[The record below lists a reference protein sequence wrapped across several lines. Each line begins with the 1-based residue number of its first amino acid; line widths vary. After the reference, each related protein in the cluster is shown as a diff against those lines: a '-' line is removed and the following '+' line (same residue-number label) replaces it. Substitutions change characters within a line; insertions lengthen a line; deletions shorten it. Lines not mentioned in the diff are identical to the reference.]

1 MNQNKFILRLL
12 WAAGLVLITFILS
25 DLVIG
30 FINQY
35 KKILIVSSDRG
46 SIGRNFNEPESA
58 ALLGDAAAAVLLEP
72 SKRSRILDY
81 KMETWPE
88 GALFTQVKGGG
99 TYRHPDNPKT
109 LNQDNYFT
117 MSGPQIYKMARK
129 KVYDI
134 IKNILSNNKLN
145 LNDIKLVIPHQAS
158 GAAVQAYSKIG
169 GFKSEQIMY
178 IINKYGNCVSA
189 SIPLALSIAVENRKI
204 NRGDLIIM
212 IGTGAGLSVSGCLIK
227 F

>member
-1 MNQNKFILRLL
+1 
-12 WAAGLVLITFILS
+12 
-25 DLVIG
+25 
-30 FINQY
+30 
-35 KKILIVSSDRG
+35 
-46 SIGRNFNEPESA
+46 
-58 ALLGDAAAAVLLEP
+58 
-72 SKRSRILDY
+72 
-81 KMETWPE
+81 METWPE

-99 TYRHPDNPKT
+99 TYRHPANPKT

-129 KVYDI
+129 KVYDM

-145 LNDIKLVIPHQAS
+145 LNNIKLVIPHQAS
-158 GAAVQAYSKIG
+158 GTAVQAYSKIG
-169 GFKSEQIMY
+169 GFKSEQIMD
-178 IINKYGNCVSA
+178 IIDKYGNCVSA

-204 NRGDLIIM
+204 NRSDLIIM